1 MMETGDAGRS
11 VAEIDRE
18 NRIFGRREPARRE
31 TDLSPH
37 YWEQCET
44 KSAKTL
50 PRKAVRS
57 MERVELGE
65 SKRESRP
72 R

>member
-1 MMETGDAGRS
+1 MMAPGTQGEVS
-11 VAEIDRE
+11 PKSIRE

-44 KSAKTL
+44 KSAKNL
-50 PRKAVRS
+50 AQEGRS
-57 MERVELGE
+57 IYGK
-65 SKRESRP
+65 S
-72 R
+72 